1 MSVVEPAELAP
12 GLWIWA
18 CRHPEWSPGEFGAE
32 VVSFAA
38 RGTDDTLLLI
48 DPLLPSGEGADTEVL
63 ELIDAEAGR
72 AARVAIPITITYHVR
87 SAQRLWERLG
97 PGGAGHEVT
106 ICGHPAVAKR
116 LGSSATAFEPID
128 PGVPLPG
135 GAVGHSIG
143 KRKRFETPLELPAH
157 EAVVFGD
164 SVVGVEGGLRVW
176 SAKPIDEKVL
186 AFYRESFNPTLEPI
200 AEREPRRV
208 LVTHGESILEGGA
221 AALRRAIESPPWYH
235 RG

>member
-1 MSVVEPAELAP
+1 MVEPSDLAA
-12 GLWIWA
+12 GLWSWA
-18 CRHPEWSPGEFGAE
+18 CKHPEWSPGEFGAE

-38 RGTDDTLLLI
+38 RGADDALLLI
-48 DPLLPSGEGADTEVL
+48 DPLLPSGGLDTTVL
-63 ELIDAEAGR
+63 ELIDAEAER
-72 AARVAIPITITYHVR
+72 AARIVIPITITYHVR
-87 SAQRLWERLG
+87 SAQPLWERLG
-97 PGGAGHEVT
+97 PEGAGHEVT

-116 LGSSATAFEPID
+116 LGSSVAAFEPIEA
-128 PGVPLPG
+128 GVPLPG

-143 KRKRFETPLELPAH
+143 KRKRFETPLELPGH

-186 AFYRESFNPTLEPI
+186 AFYRDSFNPTLEPI
-200 AEREPRRV
+200 AALEPRRI
-208 LVTHGESILEGGA
+208 LVTHGASVLDEGPA
-221 AALRRAIESPPWYH
+221 ELRRAIEAPPWYH

>member
-1 MSVVEPAELAP
+1 MSVAEPAELAP
-12 GLWIWA
+12 GLWSWA

-38 RGTDDTLLLI
+38 RGNDDTLLLI
-48 DPLLPSGEGADTEVL
+48 DPLVPSGEQGAAVL
-63 ELIDAEAGR
+63 ELIDAEARR

-87 SAQRLWERLG
+87 SAQSLWERLG
-97 PGGAGHEVT
+97 PEGAGHEVAV
-106 ICGHPAVAKR
+106 CGHPAVARR
-116 LGSSATAFEPID
+116 LGSSAVAFEPIET
-128 PGVPLPG
+128 GQPLPG
-135 GAVGHSIG
+135 GAVAHPIG

-176 SAKPIDEKVL
+176 SAKPLDENVL
-186 AFYRESFNPTLEPI
+186 AFYRDSFNPTLEPI
-200 AEREPRRV
+200 AAREPRRV
-208 LVTHGESILEGGA
+208 LVTHGTSVLDGGA
-221 AALRRAIESPPWYH
+221 AALRRAIEAPPWYH